1 MNNDSNYDYFNVS
14 VSNFALVLFFSKS
27 NSKILLLFTF
37 SVQLSLGGPRVSW
50 SIELLS
56 NFVRYCVGWEK
67 LLTHVQQAVNNRGK
81 KISIFQVSTIFE
93 IEFWKWFYK
102 KNSKNYP
109 QKCVPTCW
117 KWLSWIST
125 NLVSMESQWFSDYEH
140 SKISVKVSPFQVSTL
155 PRLIQWAIQ
164 RNLDQD
170 SWAIAD
176 QGWRARSV
184 VTIFEISRRC
194 KNGGRTQDFH
204 CREIFES
211 SSLLKVGPFLL

>member
-1 MNNDSNYDYFNVS
+1 MCSVS
-14 VSNFALVLFFSKS
+14 VF
-27 NSKILLLFTF
+27 
-37 SVQLSLGGPRVSW
+37 QLAGR
-50 SIELLS
+50 EYRR
-56 NFVRYCVGWEK
+56 F
-67 LLTHVQQAVNNRGK
+67 QQ
-81 KISIFQVSTIFE
+81 IWYL
-93 IEFWKWFYK
+93 WKA
-102 KNSKNYP
+102 
-109 QKCVPTCW
+109 
-117 KWLSWIST
+117 
-125 NLVSMESQWFSDYEH
+125 SDYEH

-204 CREIFES
+204 CREILGRPIFT
-211 SSLLKVGPFLL
+211 LNFCT